1 MKIETKSGFVAIVGR
16 ANVGKSSLLNAM
28 VGEKIAIVSDKPQ
41 TTRTR
46 ITGVITRGPVQLA
59 FIDTPGMHRPRNSL
73 SEYMVKQVTD
83 SVGDVDAAVLVVEA
97 GVPLGDI
104 EKQLIQSFAQRKLPA
119 VAVINKMDTV
129 QDKSVI
135 LSQIAALSQQY
146 SFDHIFPL
154 SAKTEEGVEEFIS
167 LLEGYAQ
174 PGPHYF
180 DDEKFTDQPE
190 KVLAAEM
197 VREKLLRNLRDEVP
211 HGTAVVVESMK
222 EHTARSGEEVLDVDA
237 IIYCERENH
246 KGMIIGKG
254 GATLKRIATQAR
266 GEMERFFQIQVNL
279 KCWVKVKEDW
289 RNREQIMRSFG
300 YTD

>member
-1 MKIETKSGFVAIVGR
+1 MNYQTKSGFIAIVGR

-46 ITGVITRGPVQLA
+46 ITGVITREAVQLA

-104 EKQLIQSFAQRKLPA
+104 EKQLIQNFAQRKLPA

-129 QDKSVI
+129 QDKAVI
-135 LSQIAALSQQY
+135 LSQIAALSQAY
-146 SFDHIFPL
+146 NFDHIYPL
-154 SAKTEEGVEEFIS
+154 SAKTREGVEEFIK
-167 LLEGYAQ
+167 LLESYAQ

-180 DDEKFTDQPE
+180 EDEKFTDQPE

-211 HGTAVVVESMK
+211 HGTAVVVETMK

-300 YTD
+300 YN

>member
-1 MKIETKSGFVAIVGR
+1 MNYETKSGFVAIVGR

-28 VGEKIAIVSDKPQ
+28 IGEKIAIVSDKPQ

-46 ITGVITRGPVQLA
+46 ITGVITRDAVQLA

-73 SEYMVKQVTD
+73 SEYMVKQVTE

-104 EKQLIQSFAQRKLPA
+104 ENQLIQNFAQRKLPA

-135 LSQIAALSQQY
+135 LSQIAALSQLY
-146 SFDHIFPL
+146 SFDHIYPL
-154 SAKTEEGVEEFIS
+154 SAKSGEGVDDFIK

-180 DDEKFTDQPE
+180 EDEKFTDQPE

-211 HGTAVVVESMK
+211 HGTAVVVETMK

-300 YTD
+300 YN

>member
-1 MKIETKSGFVAIVGR
+1 MNYETKSGFIAIVGR

-28 VGEKIAIVSDKPQ
+28 IGEKIAIVSDKPQ

-46 ITGVITRGPVQLA
+46 ITGVLTREETQLA

-73 SEYMVKQVTD
+73 SQFMVKQVTD

-97 GVPLGDI
+97 GVPLNDI
-104 EKQLIQSFAQRKLPA
+104 EVGLIKNFAQRRLPA

-135 LSQIAALSQQY
+135 LSQIAALSQMY
-146 SFDHIFPL
+146 NFDHIFPL
-154 SAKTEEGVEEFIS
+154 SAKTKEGIEEFIG
-167 LLEGYAQ
+167 LLMGYAQ
-174 PGPHYF
+174 QGPHYF
-180 DDEKFTDQPE
+180 EDDRFTDQNE

-211 HGTAVVVESMK
+211 HGTAVVVETMK

-237 IIYCERENH
+237 IIYCERESH

>member
-1 MKIETKSGFVAIVGR
+1 MNYQTKSGFIAIVGR

-46 ITGVITRGPVQLA
+46 ITGVITREAVQLA

-104 EKQLIQSFAQRKLPA
+104 EKQLIQNFAQRKLPA

-129 QDKSVI
+129 QDKAVI
-135 LSQIAALSQQY
+135 LSQIAALSQAY
-146 SFDHIFPL
+146 NFDHIYPL
-154 SAKTEEGVEEFIS
+154 SAKTREGVEEFIK
-167 LLEGYAQ
+167 LLEHYAQ

-180 DDEKFTDQPE
+180 EDEKFTDQPE

-211 HGTAVVVESMK
+211 HGTAVVVETMK

-300 YTD
+300 YN

>member
-1 MKIETKSGFVAIVGR
+1 MNYQTKSGFIAIVGR

-46 ITGVITRGPVQLA
+46 ITGVITRESVQLA

-104 EKQLIQSFAQRKLPA
+104 EKQLIQNFAQRKLPA

-129 QDKSVI
+129 QDKAVI
-135 LSQIAALSQQY
+135 LSQIAALSQAY
-146 SFDHIFPL
+146 NFDHIYPL
-154 SAKTEEGVEEFIS
+154 SAKTREGVEEFIK
-167 LLEGYAQ
+167 LLESYAQ

-180 DDEKFTDQPE
+180 EDEKFTDQPE

-211 HGTAVVVESMK
+211 HGTAVVVETMK

-300 YTD
+300 YN

>member
-1 MKIETKSGFVAIVGR
+1 MNYDTKSGFVAIVGR

-28 VGEKIAIVSDKPQ
+28 IGEKIAIVSDKPQ

-104 EKQLIQSFAQRKLPA
+104 ETQLIQSFAQRRLPA

-135 LSQIAALSQQY
+135 LAQIAALSQQY

-154 SAKTEEGVEEFIS
+154 SAKTEEGVEEFIG

-211 HGTAVVVESMK
+211 HGTAVVVETMK

-300 YTD
+300 YN

>member
-1 MKIETKSGFVAIVGR
+1 MNYQTKSGFVAIVGR

-28 VGEKIAIVSDKPQ
+28 IGEKIAIVSDKPQ

-46 ITGVITRGPVQLA
+46 ITGVITRDEVQLA

-73 SEYMVKQVTD
+73 SEYMVKQVTE

-104 EKQLIQSFAQRKLPA
+104 ENQLIQNFAQRRLPA

-129 QDKSVI
+129 QDKAVI
-135 LSQIAALSQQY
+135 LSQIAALSQMY
-146 SFDHIFPL
+146 SFDHIYPL
-154 SAKTEEGVEEFIS
+154 SAKTKEGVEEFIK
-167 LLEGYAQ
+167 LLEDYAQ

-180 DDEKFTDQPE
+180 EDERFTDQPE

-211 HGTAVVVESMK
+211 HGTAVVVETMK

-300 YTD
+300 YN

>member
-1 MKIETKSGFVAIVGR
+1 MNYDTKSGFVAIVGR

-28 VGEKIAIVSDKPQ
+28 IGEKIAIVSDKPQ

-46 ITGVITRGPVQLA
+46 ITGVITRGSVQLA

-104 EKQLIQSFAQRKLPA
+104 ETQLIQSFAQRRLPA

-135 LSQIAALSQQY
+135 LAQIAALSQQY

-154 SAKTEEGVEEFIS
+154 SAKTEEGVEEFIG

-211 HGTAVVVESMK
+211 HGTAVVVETMK

-300 YTD
+300 YN